1 MAIVQELKE
10 VVKLRRKS
18 ASLSKMMTAAQDRG
32 ADIEFNRLKREHN
45 AIERRLKSY
54 DENKKT

>member
-18 ASLSKMMTAAQDRG
+18 ASLSKMMAAAQARG
-32 ADIEFNRLKREHN
+32 ADAEFNRLKREHN